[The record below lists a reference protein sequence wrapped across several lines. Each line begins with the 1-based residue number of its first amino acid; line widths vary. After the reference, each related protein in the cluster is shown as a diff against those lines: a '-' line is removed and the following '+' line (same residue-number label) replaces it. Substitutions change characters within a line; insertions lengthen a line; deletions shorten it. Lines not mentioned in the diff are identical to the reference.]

1 MFRRPCTGRENVRIQ
16 EKQSVES
23 KYRYREDPMLL
34 VFEVAFVAA
43 AEMGCETEGCLSEQ
57 ELF

>member
-1 MFRRPCTGRENVRIQ
+1 MGYCSIQ

-23 KYRYREDPMLL
+23 KCRYREDPMLL

-43 AEMGCETEGCLSEQ
+43 AEMGCESEGCLSEQ